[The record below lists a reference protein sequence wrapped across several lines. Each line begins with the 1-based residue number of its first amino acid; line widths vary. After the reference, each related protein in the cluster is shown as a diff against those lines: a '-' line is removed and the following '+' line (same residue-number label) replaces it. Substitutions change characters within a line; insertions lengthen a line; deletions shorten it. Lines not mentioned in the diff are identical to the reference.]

1 MVARTILIVCSTMS
15 ALLAVLND
23 NTHKMNRRGWR
34 RRRDSHEPAAL
45 SPAPRARSGPAR
57 PDAEPAETVDA
68 VTVSVIIPTLNEEG
82 SLAWVLENLPIWV
95 DEVVVV
101 DGLST
106 DATELLARRMR
117 PDAKV
122 VHQHR
127 RGKGAALRAG
137 FAAATGD
144 IIVMIDADGSNDP
157 AEIPRFVE
165 ALLAG
170 NDFAKGSRFTD
181 GGYSHDIT
189 PLRSGGNRALGLMVN
204 VLFRTHYTDLCYGY
218 NAFWRHCLPDM
229 NVTCTGFE
237 VETLINVRVAR
248 AGLSVAE
255 VPSIEHTRL
264 HGESNL
270 RAVRDGF
277 RVLRAILGE
286 RLSRRH
292 IPGDPD
298 AWHPTFHEP
307 LAPPSGLVRI
317 ASDD

>member
-1 MVARTILIVCSTMS
+1 MS
-15 ALLAVLND
+15 ALGEATAGDAEYPRAPLDA
-23 NTHKMNRRGWR
+23 K
-34 RRRDSHEPAAL
+34 
-45 SPAPRARSGPAR
+45 APRI
-57 PDAEPAETVDA
+57 
-68 VTVSVIIPTLNEEG
+68 SVVIPTLNEA
-82 SLAWVLENLPIWV
+82 SNLPHVLTRLPEIV
-95 DEVVVV
+95 DEVVLV
-101 DGLST
+101 DGHSIDDT
-106 DATELLARRMR
+106 IAVAQMIR
-117 PDAKV
+117 PDIRIV
-122 VHQHR
+122 LQVET
-127 RGKGAALRAG
+127 GKGNALACG

-157 AEIPRFVE
+157 AEIPRFVD

-170 NDFAKGSRFTD
+170 SDFAKGSRFAE
-181 GGYSHDIT
+181 GGHSHDIT
-189 PLRSGGNRALGLMVN
+189 PLRSGGNWALGLAVN

-248 AGLSVAE
+248 AGLSVVE
-255 VPSIEHTRL
+255 VPSVEHKRL

-270 RAVRDGF
+270 HAVRDGF

-292 IPGDPD
+292 IPVDPD

-307 LAPPSGLVRI
+307 QASPSGWVLRI